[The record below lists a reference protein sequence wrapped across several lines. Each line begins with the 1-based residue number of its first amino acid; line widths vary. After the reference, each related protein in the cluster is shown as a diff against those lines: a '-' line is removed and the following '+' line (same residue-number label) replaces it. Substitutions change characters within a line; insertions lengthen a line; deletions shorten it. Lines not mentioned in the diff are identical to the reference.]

1 MVLNNKSMRHAKY
14 IICCMVATLAVMQLS
29 AQHIPMLSRAALDS
43 LVRPEIS
50 AEARKWLKAE
60 RSTIDLGKIEGEER
74 LRARFRLK
82 NNYSETIAITLRST
96 CSCLKISEG
105 AESIASQSYEEV
117 VVEFNPAGRN
127 GSFSVDVL
135 VYSSL
140 DERLPSLRLTLR
152 GEIESS
158 DEWSHLGVAMG
169 ALRLSRRE
177 LTLDNIAPLTT
188 RSERIVCANTQEQ
201 PLRIWS
207 QSTIEGL
214 TLHCEPEVLP
224 PFSEGEIVVSYTG
237 EKLAN
242 NELRTILIIE
252 GVEGKPMERMI
263 DIRLKNRE

>member
-1 MVLNNKSMRHAKY
+1 MHRAKY
-14 IICCMVATLAVMQLS
+14 VICCIVATLAVMQVA

-43 LVRPEIS
+43 LVHPEVS
-50 AEARKWLKAE
+50 AEARKWLTAE
-60 RSTIDLGKIEGEER
+60 RSTIDLGKIDGEER
-74 LRARFRLK
+74 LRARFRIK
-82 NNYSETIAITLRST
+82 NNHSETIAITALRST
-96 CSCLKISEG
+96 GSCLKISEG
-105 AESIASQSYEEV
+105 AESIAPQSCEEV

-127 GSFSVDVL
+127 GSFNVDVL
-135 VYSSL
+135 LYSSL

-152 GEIESS
+152 GEIESNN
-158 DEWSHLGVAMG
+158 EWSHLGIAMG

-207 QSTIEGL
+207 RSTIEGL

-242 NELRTILIIE
+242 DELRTMLIIE
-252 GVEGKPMERMI
+252 GVECSPMERMI